1 MWATRGSEGVSRFPG
16 RTQAAEDALGTTEK
30 PAISLVSLLGR
41 RIRGSTLVVYL
52 SQVKV
57 RGCNAFQYCHVPCT
71 TAAPGE
77 IIVFSIGFHSG
88 CYASWAWM
96 RVVVAAA
103 RGRLGLQNLQ
113 GGVKAAA

>member
-1 MWATRGSEGVSRFPG
+1 M
-16 RTQAAEDALGTTEK
+16 
-30 PAISLVSLLGR
+30 LLR
-41 RIRGSTLVVYL
+41 KKEFARAWL
-52 SQVKV
+52 SQQ
-57 RGCNAFQYCHVPCT
+57 RLCRQNALDS
-71 TAAPGE
+71 A
-77 IIVFSIGFHSG
+77 VFSIGFHSG

>member
-1 MWATRGSEGVSRFPG
+1 MESYCASPSGWVRLALL
-16 RTQAAEDALGTTEK
+16 AASLALCL
-30 PAISLVSLLGR
+30 SL
-41 RIRGSTLVVYL
+41 TL
-52 SQVKV
+52 SPDMQVKV

>member
-1 MWATRGSEGVSRFPG
+1 MCGLVFEDA
-16 RTQAAEDALGTTEK
+16 AAEKEFARLAFTAKAPLRALG
-30 PAISLVSLLGR
+30 AVFF
-41 RIRGSTLVVYL
+41 
-52 SQVKV
+52 V
-57 RGCNAFQYCHVPCT
+57 RV
-71 TAAPGE
+71 
-77 IIVFSIGFHSG
+77 GFHSG